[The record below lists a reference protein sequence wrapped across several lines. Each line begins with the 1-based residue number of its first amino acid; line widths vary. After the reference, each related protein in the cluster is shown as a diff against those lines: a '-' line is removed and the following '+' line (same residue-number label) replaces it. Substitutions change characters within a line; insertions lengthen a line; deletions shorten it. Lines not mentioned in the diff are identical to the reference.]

1 MADALNSCFRNAARR
16 WCGRRAKA
24 GSTEVI
30 NGHPRTRSDWTVCKA
45 CLQKQQKIDQLEE
58 ELRRVKAKLRYQER
72 TAKEGPFGSSTPSS
86 KVPLKANSLEENQAR
101 KGGAT
106 PGHPGHGRQSL
117 RDPQVE
123 RTIPVHLPANC
134 PDCGTTLESRGMKR
148 RTVLDGQPLK
158 AEKQLLRLEVKRCPK
173 CRKTFRAKPPGVL
186 PKGLFS
192 NRLLS
197 LVAVEHYVHGL
208 TLGQLRRHLGIGYGA
223 LIGALHG
230 LARRLQPALPRL
242 IREYRTA
249 FVKHADETGWRTDGR
264 GGYAWLFCTPSV
276 SLFRF
281 RSSRSAQVAHEVL
294 GTRRLPGTLVVDRY
308 NAYNKAP
315 CPLQYCYSHLSR
327 DIEDLQKDDPD
338 NPEVSRFVE
347 TALPQLAAAM
357 SLRQLHLSKR
367 QFRQQ
372 ASDLR
377 HAIEQTMN
385 TSASHPGIQ
394 HIQDV
399 FREKSD
405 RMYRWALD
413 PRIPAENNRAER
425 ELRPLV
431 IARKVSFGSQSDA
444 GALTRE
450 VLMSVLL
457 TLQKKTQDPVAALTA
472 ALNVLACKPDA
483 DVYQLLFDPD
493 TS

>member
-1 MADALNSCFRNAARR
+1 M
-16 WCGRRAKA
+16 
-24 GSTEVI
+24 I
-30 NGHPRTRSDWTVCKA
+30 NGRPRNRSDWTVCKA
-45 CLQKQQKIDQLEE
+45 CLQKQQKIDRLEE

-86 KVPLKANSLEENQAR
+86 KVPLKANSLEENQSR
-101 KGGAT
+101 TGGAS
-106 PGHPGHGRQSL
+106 PGHQGHGRKSL
-117 RDPQVE
+117 RARQAE
-123 RTIPVHLPANC
+123 RTIPVRLPTTC
-134 PDCGTTLESRGMKR
+134 PDCGEPLENRGVKR

-158 AEKQLLRLEVKRCPK
+158 SEKQLLLLDLKRCPK
-173 CRKTFRAKPPGVL
+173 CRRTFRAKPPGVL

-197 LVAVEHYVHGL
+197 IVAVEHYVHGL
-208 TLGQLRRHLGIGYGA
+208 TLGQLHRQLEIGGGS

-242 IREYRTA
+242 LREYRTA

-281 RSSRSAQVAHEVL
+281 RSRRSAQVAHEVL
-294 GTRRLPGTLVVDRY
+294 GTQRLPGTLVVDRY

-315 CPLQYCYSHLSR
+315 CPLQYCYAHLSR
-327 DIEDLQKDDPD
+327 DIEELQQDDPD
-338 NPEVSRFVE
+338 DPEVSRFVE

-372 ASDLR
+372 ASALR
-377 HAIEQTMN
+377 RAIEQTMN

-394 HIQDV
+394 HIQDL

-431 IARKVSFGSQSDA
+431 IARKISFGSQSDA

-457 TLQKKTQDPVAALTA
+457 TLQKRIQNPVAVLTA
-472 ALNVLACKPDA
+472 ALNVLAREPDA
-483 DVYQLLFDPD
+483 DVYRLLFGPD